1 LKKNIRCP
9 LHFYHRIYHPKELDY
24 FATLQLYDY
33 IYIKIVKMRLVVIF
47 LLMTFISFGQS
58 EQLANNYAQQGQ
70 YEKALS
76 IYKKLYSRNPQR
88 INFLL
93 GIVEAHQQLEQ
104 FDQAERILKKRIE
117 KNPQNAQLQIELG
130 HHYELLGDS
139 ELANTYYDQAI
150 EVFQKHTR
158 NHAFSLAQVF
168 EKYGLLDQATIIYQK
183 GMENN
188 PRANYNVQLAK
199 IYGEQGKLEK
209 MFDSYVSLVQKQ
221 PNYINIVQRNFS
233 DYIAEDP
240 KHEANVIFKKLL
252 IKRLQQNP
260 DILYNEML
268 SWLFIQEKQFKK
280 AFVHEKAIYKR
291 NAVGPQGIIEL
302 ARIAIAEKDIK
313 SATEILDYILETTAS
328 EDMKLTAHKIILK
341 AKVDN
346 GNKKEYDDIVQKYNT
361 VFETYGKSRQ
371 TIGLQV
377 DYAHFLAFNMDQKS
391 KAINFLKALIK
402 RERLSRFQS
411 SRVKMKI
418 ADILV
423 LDQKFNQALIYY
435 SQVQNALKNN
445 FLAQDARF
453 KVAKT
458 SYYKGDFTWAQTQ
471 LDVLKSSTSQLI
483 ANDAMELSLIISDNS
498 QEDSTQTALKIFA
511 HADLLAF
518 QNKNREA
525 IAAYQ
530 KILDNHRGEKIEDEA
545 FLRQAK
551 LYEQEQQYEKAK
563 VNYLKIIEFYKEDIL
578 IDDAYYW
585 LAELYVNKLGTPE
598 KAKELYEKI
607 IFNHADS
614 IYFVESR
621 KKYRTLRGDAIN

>member
-1 LKKNIRCP
+1 MRFIF
-9 LHFYHRIYHPKELDY
+9 FYIAL
-24 FATLQLYDY
+24 
-33 IYIKIVKMRLVVIF
+33 LVTVV
-47 LLMTFISFGQS
+47 TTAQS
-58 EQLANNYAQQGQ
+58 EQLAKNYAQQGQ

-76 IYKKLYSRNPQR
+76 IYQKLYDKNPNR
-88 INFLL
+88 INYLL
-93 GIVEAHQQLEQ
+93 GLVESHQQLEQ
-104 FDQAERILKKRIE
+104 FDEAERVLRKRIE
-117 KNPQNAQLQIELG
+117 QVPYNAQLLVELG
-130 HHYELLGDS
+130 HHYELQNKS
-139 ELANTYYDQAI
+139 EEAKTYYNKAI
-150 EVFQKHTR
+150 EAYQNNDA
-158 NHAFSLAQVF
+158 NHAYSLAQTF
-168 EKYGLLDQATIIYQK
+168 EKYSLLDQAALIYEK
-183 GMENN
+183 GMQDN
-188 PRANYNVQLAK
+188 PRANFNVQLAK

-209 MFDSYVSLVQKQ
+209 MFDSYLSLLQMQ

-233 DYIAEDP
+233 DYIEEDP
-240 KHEANVIFKKLL
+240 NHEANVIFRKLL

-268 SWLFIQEKQFKK
+268 SWLFIQQKDFKK
-280 AFVHEKAIYKR
+280 AFIHEKAIYKR
-291 NAVGPQGIIEL
+291 NDIGPQGIIDL
-302 ARIAIAEKDIK
+302 ARIAISQKDIK
-313 SATEILDYILETTAS
+313 SATEILDYILETSAS
-328 EDMKLTAHKIILK
+328 KDMKLTAHKIILK

-346 GNKKEYDDIVQKYNT
+346 ANKKEYKSIVEQYNV
-361 VFETYGKSRQ
+361 VFDEYGKSRE

-377 DYAHFLAFNMDQKS
+377 DYAHFLAFNMDK
-391 KAINFLKALIK
+391 KKEAIGFLKDLID

-435 SQVQNALKNN
+435 TQVQNALKNN

-458 SYYKGDFTWAQTQ
+458 SYYKGDFAWAQTQ

-483 ANDAMELSLIISDNS
+483 ANDAMELSLVISDNS
-498 QEDSTQTALKIFA
+498 FEDSTQTALKIFA
-511 HADLLAF
+511 KADLLSF
-518 QNKNREA
+518 QNKNEEA
-525 IAAYQ
+525 ISTYQ
-530 KILDNHRGEKIEDEA
+530 KILDEHRGEKIEDEA

-551 LYEQEQQYEKAK
+551 LFEKEKQYEKAK
-563 VNYLKIIEFYKEDIL
+563 VNYLKIIEFYNTDIL

-585 LAELYVNKLGTPE
+585 LAELYVNELGEPE

-614 IYFVESR
+614 IYFVDAR

>member
-1 LKKNIRCP
+1 MR
-9 LHFYHRIYHPKELDY
+9 HFFLYIVLFVT
-24 FATLQLYDY
+24 FA
-33 IYIKIVKMRLVVIF
+33 VA
-47 LLMTFISFGQS
+47 GQS
-58 EQLANNYAQQGQ
+58 EQLAKNYAQQGQ

-76 IYKKLYSRNPQR
+76 IYQKLYDKNPGR
-88 INFLL
+88 INYLL
-93 GIVEAHQQLEQ
+93 GVVESHQQLEQ
-104 FDQAERILKKRIE
+104 FDKAENILKKRIE
-117 KNPQNAQLQIELG
+117 QVPYNAQLLVELG
-130 HHYELLGDS
+130 HHYDLLDNP
-139 ELANTYYDQAI
+139 EQANSYYDKAI
-150 EVFQKHTR
+150 EAYQNHDA
-158 NHAFSLAQVF
+158 NHAYSLAQTF
-168 EKYGLLDQATIIYQK
+168 EKYSLLDQAALIYEK
-183 GMENN
+183 GMQDN
-188 PRANYNVQLAK
+188 PRANFNVQLAK

-209 MFDSYVSLVQKQ
+209 MFDSYLSLLQLQ
-221 PNYINIVQRNFS
+221 PNYVNIVQRNFN
-233 DYIAEDP
+233 DYIEEDP
-240 KHEANVIFKKLL
+240 THEANIVFRKLL

-268 SWLFIQEKQFKK
+268 SWLFIQQKEFKK

-291 NAVGPQGIIEL
+291 DDQGPQGIIDL

-313 SATEILDYILETTAS
+313 SATEILNYILETSAS
-328 EDMKLTAHKIILK
+328 KDMKLTAHKIILK

-346 GNKKEYDDIVQKYNT
+346 ANKKEYKTIVTQYNT
-361 VFETYGKSRQ
+361 VFEEYGKSRE

-377 DYAHFLAFNMDQKS
+377 DYAHFLAFNMDRKQE
-391 KAINFLKALIK
+391 AIRFLKDLVD

-435 SQVQNALKNN
+435 TQVQNALKNN

-498 QEDSTQTALKIFA
+498 LEDSTQTALKIFA
-511 HADLLAF
+511 KADLLSF
-518 QNKNREA
+518 QNKIEEA
-525 IAAYQ
+525 IITYE
-530 KILDNHRGEKIEDEA
+530 KILTQHKGEKIEDEA

-551 LYEQEQQYEKAK
+551 LFEKEKQYEKAK
-563 VNYLKIIEFYKEDIL
+563 VNYLKIIEFYGDDIL
-578 IDDAYYW
+578 ADDAYYW
-585 LAELYVNKLGTPE
+585 LAELYVNELGEPE

-614 IYFVESR
+614 IYFVDSR